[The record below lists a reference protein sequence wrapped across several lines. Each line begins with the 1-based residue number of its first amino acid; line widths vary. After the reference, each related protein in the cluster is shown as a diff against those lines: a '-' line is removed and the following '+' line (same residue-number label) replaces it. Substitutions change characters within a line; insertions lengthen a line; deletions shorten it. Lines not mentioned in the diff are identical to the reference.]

1 MTVPTT
7 NDKPAVHCG
16 GEDRGHRAGN
26 RVVVAAGAFAGHAT
40 MSIGMLVHE
49 LSVLVA
55 IVNPMRLF
63 VGGVSAPHITRRPSV
78 RERVRTGFSD
88 PSIGPLS

>member
-1 MTVPTT
+1 MPTT

-63 VGGVSAPHITRRPSV
+63 VGGVSAPHITRRPRRARGS
-78 RERVRTGFSD
+78 EPGFPIRRSNR
-88 PSIGPLS
+88 